1 MYTYIYPLLPDWVCA
16 LACLGVPL
24 LHDRGGQACLFGVAA
39 LAHELVSGR
48 VALVRSASGV
58 AEQARACLLA
68 GEWAFHSCTSGRVTR
83 RRVGE
88 WGGREG
94 RGVLLGA
101 SRTARV
107 DFMFSDD
114 VVSQRHSPCMTY
126 LLHQKQNKKLVVA

>member
-1 MYTYIYPLLPDWVCA
+1 MPARQRV
-16 LACLGVPL
+16 GVSL
-24 LHDRGGQACLFGVAA
+24 LHERACGSPAIG
-39 LAHELVSGR
+39 EW
-48 VALVRSASGV
+48 V

-101 SRTARV
+101 SRTDRV
-107 DFMFSDD
+107 DFVFSDGELGRRRNGRGHELASRQSLLMKAFFG
-114 VVSQRHSPCMTY
+114 SQ
-126 LLHQKQNKKLVVA
+126 L